1 MESDDTRKFDEFD
14 DLLSRYLKGQLLEE
28 EEAEFHRLISD
39 DAELRNKAVATARL
53 ARAMAQAGPQRD
65 HAIID
70 AIKTLTLDQAEDL
83 ADNNSEQF
91 WLSPPGVY
99 RACCLPENY
108 REERKKIR
116 EKLRKK
122 HRKNRKKHKPLTFGK
137 FMGWLT
143 AAAAIIAVCLWGGY
157 RAFIY
162 EPPHLSST
170 VQAEILAML
179 SEPQYVRGEGDSISR
194 KLNELYHIIV
204 IQRQSASTIS
214 ELENMWHQSRL
225 DTYNDCTE
233 HMPEIG
239 LLLTCAYINNRS
251 YDQALDVLDTLLTN
265 YPAGTAVGNE
275 ALAIKEKIN
284 EFLSPSHR

>member
-14 DLLSRYLKGQLLEE
+14 DLLSRYLKGQLSEE

-53 ARAMAQAGPQRD
+53 ARAMEQVGPECDR
-65 HAIID
+65 AIID

-83 ADNNSEQF
+83 ADNNSERF

-116 EKLRKK
+116 AKLRKK
-122 HRKNRKKHKPLTFGK
+122 LRKNRKPPIFGK
-137 FMGWLT
+137 FMARLT
-143 AAAAIIAVCLWGGY
+143 AAAAIVACLWGGY
-157 RAFIY
+157 RVFIY
-162 EPPHLSST
+162 EPPHLSSA
-170 VQAEILAML
+170 VQTEILAML
-179 SEPQYVRGEGDSISR
+179 SEPQYVRGEGDGMSR

-204 IQRQSASTIS
+204 VQRQSASTIG
-214 ELENMWHQSRL
+214 ELEDMWNKSRR

-233 HMPEIG
+233 HMPDIG
-239 LLLTCAYINNRS
+239 LLLACAYINNRS
-251 YDQALDVLDTLLTN
+251 YDQAIDVLDILLAD
-265 YPAGTAVGNE
+265 YPAGTPVGTE

-284 EFLSPSHR
+284 EFLPPSHR

>member
-39 DAELRNKAVATARL
+39 DAELRNKAVGTARL
-53 ARAMAQAGPQRD
+53 ARAMAQVGPECDR
-65 HAIID
+65 AIID

-137 FMGWLT
+137 FMGLRQ
-143 AAAAIIAVCLWGGY
+143 LQPLLRY
-157 RAFIY
+157 AFGVDI
-162 EPPHLSST
+162 EPSYMNLRTFRRPF
-170 VQAEILAML
+170 
-179 SEPQYVRGEGDSISR
+179 
-194 KLNELYHIIV
+194 
-204 IQRQSASTIS
+204 
-214 ELENMWHQSRL
+214 RL
-225 DTYNDCTE
+225 RF
-233 HMPEIG
+233 
-239 LLLTCAYINNRS
+239 LLC
-251 YDQALDVLDTLLTN
+251 
-265 YPAGTAVGNE
+265 
-275 ALAIKEKIN
+275 
-284 EFLSPSHR
+284 SPSLSTSAARATV

>member
-14 DLLSRYLKGQLLEE
+14 DLLSRYLKGQLSEE

-39 DAELRNKAVATARL
+39 DAELHNKAVATARL
-53 ARAMAQAGPQRD
+53 ARAMEQAGPECDR
-65 HAIID
+65 AIID

-83 ADNNSEQF
+83 ADNNSERF

-122 HRKNRKKHKPLTFGK
+122 HRRKRKKLKKRKPLTFGK
-137 FMGWLT
+137 FAARLS
-143 AAAAIIAVCLWGGY
+143 AAAAILACLWGGY
-157 RAFIY
+157 RVFIY
-162 EPPHLSST
+162 EPRQVAPSIQPEVRASIE
-170 VQAEILAML
+170 A
-179 SEPQYVRGEGDSISR
+179 PQYIRGEGDSIGM
-194 KLNELYHIIV
+194 KLNELYYDIV
-204 IQRQSASTIS
+204 LERQLPDAIRT
-214 ELENMWHQSRL
+214 LETMWIRSRL

-239 LLLTCAYINNRS
+239 LLLTHAYIKAG
-251 YDQALDVLDTLLTN
+251 YDDRALEVIDLLLSD
-265 YPAGTAVGNE
+265 YPAESAVGNE
-275 ALAIKEKIN
+275 ALEMKGHIE
-284 EFLSPSHR
+284 ER

>member
-14 DLLSRYLKGQLLEE
+14 DLLSRYLKGQLSEE

-83 ADNNSEQF
+83 ADNNSERF

-99 RACCLPENY
+99 RACCMPENY

-116 EKLRKK
+116 AKLRKK
-122 HRKNRKKHKPLTFGK
+122 LRKNRKPPTFNAK
-137 FMGWLT
+137 LLRWF
-143 AAAAIIAVCLWGGY
+143 AAAAIVLCFWGGY
-157 RAFIY
+157 RIY
-162 EPPHLSST
+162 KNDPVHPTYMPSQHKELKSYTPGY
-170 VQAEILAML
+170 I
-179 SEPQYVRGEGDSISR
+179 RGEGDSIGE
-194 KLNELYHIIV
+194 KLNELHRV
-204 IQRQSASTIS
+204 IYACEQPVEAISA
-214 ELENMWHQSRL
+214 LETMWIRSRL

-239 LLLTCAYINNRS
+239 LLLAHAYIKAG
-251 YDQALDVLDTLLTN
+251 YDDRALEVIDLLLSD
-265 YPAGTAVGNE
+265 YPAESAVGNE
-275 ALAIKEKIN
+275 ALEMKGHIE
-284 EFLSPSHR
+284 ER